1 MRKFLVLLVVL
12 LIASLIIGALPA
24 SADDGLPGQ
33 PWNRPSPGQGAPCD
47 PPGWSQQN
55 PGPGGSDGPG
65 EGPFGP

>member
-24 SADDGLPGQ
+24 GADDGLPGE
-33 PWNRPSPGQGAPCD
+33 PWNRPNPGQGAPSD

-55 PGPGGSDGPG
+55 PGSGGSDGPG